1 MGKQVADNSEMV
13 VTITLTE
20 LSPTQYN
27 IIHRIHAKPSVVRG
41 QYNRIGTTLTFP
53 KKWGRK
59 RGAKELINSML
70 EDAYTEL
77 EQLQAHIQKLERI
90 KGDVDGW
97 KDDLS
102 WDEVPRTFSQ

>member
-70 EDAYTEL
+70 EDAHTEL
-77 EQLQAHIQKLERI
+77 TQLQAHIQKLETLQSEV
-90 KGDVDGW
+90 GGW